1 MTSLINQLIIIQV
14 FLILLKIEINMSITD
29 LDNEISKNLEKIASL
44 IKQQDELNSENEKLK
59 ELRKIAVFE
68 LVFDNTRVDDILTF
82 SQNTSYLSGVKLA
95 GFTVKIVRKNKK
107 SLTILYLSNDRPQYK
122 WLDSMVGKTSRIP
135 NLVFGELVFNY
146 IENFKK
152 MAQRNESLRKLFE

>member
-1 MTSLINQLIIIQV
+1 
-14 FLILLKIEINMSITD
+14 MSITD

-82 SQNTSYLSGVKLA
+82 SENTSYLSGVKLA

-122 WLDSMVGKTSRIP
+122 WFDSMVGKTSRIP

>member
-1 MTSLINQLIIIQV
+1 
-14 FLILLKIEINMSITD
+14 MSITD

-82 SQNTSYLSGVKLA
+82 SEITSYLSSVKLA

>member
-1 MTSLINQLIIIQV
+1 
-14 FLILLKIEINMSITD
+14 MSITD

-59 ELRKIAVFE
+59 ELRKIAVF
-68 LVFDNTRVDDILTF
+68 DNTRVDDILTF
-82 SQNTSYLSGVKLA
+82 SENTSYLSGVKLA

-107 SLTILYLSNDRPQYK
+107 SLTILYISNDRPQYK

>member
-1 MTSLINQLIIIQV
+1 
-14 FLILLKIEINMSITD
+14 MSITD

-59 ELRKIAVFE
+59 ELRKIAVF
-68 LVFDNTRVDDILTF
+68 DNTRVDDILTF
-82 SQNTSYLSGVKLA
+82 SENTSYLSGVKLA

>member
-1 MTSLINQLIIIQV
+1 MKYIVMDIS
-14 FLILLKIEINMSITD
+14 IEYNYVT
-29 LDNEISKNLEKIASL
+29 
-44 IKQQDELNSENEKLK
+44 
-59 ELRKIAVFE
+59 V
-68 LVFDNTRVDDILTF
+68 
-82 SQNTSYLSGVKLA
+82 
-95 GFTVKIVRKNKK
+95 TVKIVRKNKK

-135 NLVFGELVFNY
+135 NLVFVELVFNY

>member
-1 MTSLINQLIIIQV
+1 
-14 FLILLKIEINMSITD
+14 MSITD

-82 SQNTSYLSGVKLA
+82 PQNTSYLSGVKQMIDHNIS
-95 GFTVKIVRKNKK
+95 GW
-107 SLTILYLSNDRPQYK
+107 IL
-122 WLDSMVGKTSRIP
+122 W
-135 NLVFGELVFNY
+135 
-146 IENFKK
+146 
-152 MAQRNESLRKLFE
+152 

>member
-1 MTSLINQLIIIQV
+1 MKLI
-14 FLILLKIEINMSITD
+14 KINMSITD

>member
-1 MTSLINQLIIIQV
+1 
-14 FLILLKIEINMSITD
+14 MSITD

-82 SQNTSYLSGVKLA
+82 SEITSYLSGVKLA

-152 MAQRNESLRKLFE
+152 KAQRNESLRKLFE